1 VTGDRS
7 PDTQPVPIP
16 FEIVSSLR
24 NAAYHE
30 LARASQE
37 IVVIAQTPGHLA
49 HPEWYDY
56 AFAHLDGT
64 RALLNDLGWA
74 DTDEAPSEVRLNVA
88 KHGASLLTV
97 LDRVRTCLS
106 GAQPTPKSRLL
117 DNLQSTL
124 EDRVVVSAGNS
135 PSVRPQVPGK
145 THAPLSA
152 LTPRETEILV
162 HLSRSR
168 SYDEIAALLSI
179 DTETV
184 RTHARRVRHKL
195 GVRTSRELIGV
206 YISESGASKGG
217 DSP

>member
-1 VTGDRS
+1 MTEDRS
-7 PDTQPVPIP
+7 PDTQPVQIP
-16 FEIVSSLR
+16 FEIVLGLR

-56 AFAHLDGT
+56 AFARLDGT

-74 DTDEAPSEVRLNVA
+74 DTGEAPSGVRLNVA
-88 KHGASLLTV
+88 THGASLLTV

-106 GAQPTPKSRLL
+106 DAQPTPKSRLL

-124 EDRVVVSAGNS
+124 ADRVGGPAGNR
-135 PSVRPQVPGK
+135 PLARPQMPGK

-152 LTPRETEILV
+152 LTPRETEILA

-206 YISESGASKGG
+206 YVPESRAPRDG
-217 DSP
+217 DIP